1 MQRKHT
7 LNINM
12 NFDDLRVLCY
22 LRNHLASFFNN
33 SSGYYFSYEKICFI
47 RKISQNLFIQN

>member
-12 NFDDLRVLCY
+12 NFHDSRVLCF

-33 SSGYYFSYEKICFI
+33 SSGYYFSNEKICFM
-47 RKISQNLFIQN
+47 RKISQNLFI